1 MCILLFQYPHLPFKI
16 KSKTP
21 FLLELW
27 VCESQSW
34 KECIAK
40 HDKEM
45 ENNMQSSKTVLDE
58 GIVSEIPTMNQ

>member
-1 MCILLFQYPHLPFKI
+1 MSFKI

-45 ENNMQSSKTVLDE
+45 ENHKQSSKAVLDE
-58 GIVSEIPTMNQ
+58 GIVSEIPTMSQ